1 MTFKLK
7 TFATIALAAV
17 VTVTCGSAPA
27 MAQDRDSVETDL
39 VTHAQ
44 AAQAATTAALAA
56 TNAGNTS
63 ESCSAMR
70 TAVVEITQAEQLA
83 AQDKPLLENDARLS
97 DDERTAQRGQL
108 AELTTNLS
116 NSHSRLNNLISERC

>member
-1 MTFKLK
+1 MRNIAVFIAITTIIL
-7 TFATIALAAV
+7 ATPAL
-17 VTVTCGSAPA
+17 
-27 MAQDRDSVETDL
+27 AQDRDSVETDL

-83 AQDKPLLENDARLS
+83 VQDKPLLENDPTLS
-97 DDERTAQRGQL
+97 DDERTVQRGQL

>member
-1 MTFKLK
+1 MRNIAVFIAITTVIL
-7 TFATIALAAV
+7 ATPAL
-17 VTVTCGSAPA
+17 
-27 MAQDRDSVETDL
+27 AQDRDSVETGL

-44 AAQAATTAALAA
+44 AAQAATTAALTA

-83 AQDKPLLENDARLS
+83 AQDKPLLENDPTLN
-97 DDERTAQRGQL
+97 DDERTVQRGQL

>member
-1 MTFKLK
+1 MKNTVKH
-7 TFATIALAAV
+7 AAV
-17 VTVTCGSAPA
+17 FIAIASFACTGSA

-56 TNAGNTS
+56 VNAGNTGD
-63 ESCSAMR
+63 SCSAMR

-83 AQDKPLLENDARLS
+83 AQDKPLIDGDTRI
-97 DDERTAQRGQL
+97 DDEQRVAQQGQL
-108 AELTTNLS
+108 TELTTNLAT
-116 NSHSRLNNLISERC
+116 SHSRLDALISERC